1 VLSPAN
7 EPGSRH
13 RALAPLGLT
22 LLSVLGLLA
31 CAWAWVAAGSP
42 GRDLEP
48 LPTAEEREA
57 NPPPGGAQVLSP
69 LADTGALN
77 GEEGRIPFDHSL
89 GDNSPGADSGAQ
101 TGPALRLRFLRGTSG
116 RPAPLLSVRVLAAP
130 DPVSDDGSGLVD
142 VGSLVNTAAARRVL
156 GLGRTDSGGWLEL
169 PRELARRDLLLD
181 VAFEGEGWDGESYA
195 EPNWLTVE
203 HLPADGTPMEIRVFG
218 PWARFE
224 ARVLDPAGNPLSG
237 AVVQFD
243 FESPALASS
252 TRDRATVRVE
262 SDQEGL
268 ARHALIDAA
277 SVGGRLRVRAEG
289 PGSLRSETVEFPPPL
304 SGTKLDLRLTTR
316 ARAVV
321 RVETS
326 SGAPLAGAMARLE
339 RLDPPYGRMGRS
351 TDHEGKALFSP
362 LEPGRYSASAEDP
375 STGAGIAA
383 EFLLTQG
390 QLFETRLTLPASALP
405 LAVAGSVRDSRG
417 RAVDWLWVSVCVEG
431 REEQRLPTDAEG
443 RFAYHRAPCGK
454 LRVRLCTAFDG
465 PRVEPEVFEADFGS
479 RDVHFVL
486 GEPPILG
493 ALEVSVVDRETGAGL
508 SGVRA
513 ILFRDSAAERLNGFV
528 STLAGLAPA
537 PRVPGGRAALGS
549 LRPGPAAGPA
559 GGGAAGLRAPRD
571 RSGRP
576 GAPRPG
582 QRPRRLGAHAR
593 LCQAADRARRADPG
607 ADPGS
612 HGRRRPRRIRRRR
625 AGAHQ
630 RALGLPGRPGPQLL
644 AGAGAHSRRGP
655 RLRAAVDR
663 SGGSRPR
670 GRRGVARGRGVA
682 SHQRRTARAVPGMTI
697 ETPEPP
703 TG

>member
-528 STLAGLAPA
+528 STLAGSPLHLASLEGGRLWVPCGQDLPRARLVVERRGYVRREIEVADLARLAQVNGRAVLELTPGFARRLIVLDARTLAPI
-537 PRVPGGRAALGS
+537 
-549 LRPGPAAGPA
+549 
-559 GGGAAGLRAPRD
+559 
-571 RSGRP
+571 P
-576 GAPRPG
+576 GAMAVG
-582 QRPRRLGAHAR
+582 VLGGFGDAAPVLTSAPSDSR
-593 LCQAADRARRADPG
+593 GVLDLSSSQAPE
-607 ADPGS
+607 
-612 HGRRRPRRIRRRR
+612 RIR
-625 AGAHQ
+625 
-630 RALGLPGRPGPQLL
+630 
-644 AGAGAHSRRGP
+644 
-655 RLRAAVDR
+655 VE
-663 SGGSRPR
+663 
-670 GRRGVARGRGVA
+670 ARGYA
-682 SHQRRTARAVPGMTI
+682 PQWIEAAVPGLVADAVLLVA
-697 ETPEPP
+697 EE
-703 TG
+703 